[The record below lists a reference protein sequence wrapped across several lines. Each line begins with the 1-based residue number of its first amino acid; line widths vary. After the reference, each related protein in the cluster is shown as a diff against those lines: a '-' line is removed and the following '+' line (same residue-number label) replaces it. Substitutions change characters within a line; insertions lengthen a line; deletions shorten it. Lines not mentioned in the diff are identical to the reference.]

1 MVATFS
7 HHLSIIMTTGKTIQS
22 LRRKAGFS
30 QEQLAE
36 KCNLH
41 RTYIGAL
48 ERDEKSPTI
57 VTLEKIVQS
66 LNVSLSDF
74 FLHYE
79 NMS

>member
-1 MVATFS
+1 
-7 HHLSIIMTTGKTIQS
+7 MTTGKTIQS